1 MANLDRNDIEQ
12 FGKTF
17 EDMLNRIHY
26 ATRQT
31 RDGSGLSTDGVNLEI
46 AKALSDSNEKLLKKL
61 GELESGLNESVK
73 TLREIN
79 ASEGNTYKEKK
90 KKYKNTLRKKYKQE
104 QKEAAL
110 GAGMDERSATNFAKK
125 RAKEYDKELTE
136 HINKISESFKRYPKM
151 VDKAIAESK
160 KTFAEIVKEIK
171 SKKLKEQLNVLTF
184 GFSGRANQETDK
196 FATYGNALNG
206 LGGRFADKGEAM
218 SRLASIKGAAGGG
231 TAAKVMGGLGGGLA
245 KLGGVV
251 KMVSGLFTKLAGPI
265 GWVISALQL
274 FGDVVNAINKYEIE
288 QLGYDKEH
296 YQAWL
301 DFTKQFL
308 DLENQ
313 AKTEQINYRYEV
325 IQRNFDVE
333 SEIAK
338 AAKSLS
344 VDNYAKAVEISLGS
358 ITQGISQTAFSAASA
373 AIEAGATAMTNVNA
387 ATVEREKA
395 AASNEARSLKNEK
408 TLENIT
414 QDLVSAN
421 IGYENTVSEI
431 AQKRQHLKD
440 RQYIVANAQ
449 GVSHGAL
456 TGGSKIMMAGSDT
469 DGVTASEGRYNS
481 QESNAVGN
489 TNRYGT
495 EYTRN
500 YENPQSVGSALGN
513 ATMNAIKSGMGALE
527 STQELAEKNLEYT
540 NTLRA
545 GNQEVYKQQVKNA
558 NNLAILQT
566 EHETNLYNK
575 KRDYDKSVY
584 DLEVNAAKKVAQEYL
599 KLTQKEFDVFGTLD
613 ETMRKSAIGVG
624 ILNENGIEGY
634 VENMTHRMPDM
645 MRKWGVTFEEI
656 ANVQNAYTEAT
667 GRSINLSNADFEKS
681 FGLTILTG
689 DQGTTDE
696 LNADMQKFGMSVAD
710 SSDMFGEIL
719 DSARQLGLSTRK
731 TGKDL
736 VRDMK
741 LANKYEFKGAKKA
754 LAEMSVWA
762 SKVRFDM
769 SELPSVIEKQ
779 TDSFE
784 NVISNAASIQVLGG
798 NFANYMG
805 DPLKNAFLGFQDPAE
820 LAKNVNSALKGIG
833 FFNSRTGKTEI
844 STTDQIRMK
853 AFSEA
858 TGISMENLRNQV
870 FQMVQGDKVESALTP
885 KNRENYTKKQ
895 KELLQQQ
902 AHFSNGEWKV
912 TLANGEEKSI
922 NNLTET
928 DFSDLMPHE
937 EAMYNLMKEGV
948 DCLHELVGKGKKMS
962 GETNSQ
968 QIELFQNNTQQFYK
982 TFDDMVKTA
991 RQYFE
996 DHKSEFQTELNNNL
1010 EIVRNSYKGY
1020 LQVAAEGDKEID
1032 AKVKQIQG
1040 SATAIADTLVSVSQL
1055 FAEAE
1060 SRVKTELNNGNQENV
1075 RAEADKTGKT
1085 VINNAEAQRQ
1095 TRNRPQVSNRPQNN
1109 QPNTPSQ
1116 VQYQNSQGYANM
1128 GAAMSEIGKE
1138 KNYIEEVKNYISNYD
1153 NGKRINSASLA
1164 SYLSNLDPSYNK
1176 YDLLGLHP
1184 EEIIN
1189 DAKAMIKNGL
1199 FDGKKYY
1206 VNKVKELMQSHLKG
1220 EDIDSYALQELLG
1233 KIDSSYK
1240 FNFFK
1245 NDKDVYND
1253 AKAMEKAGLFK
1264 INDGVIAQNG
1274 TVVKIDNQDQ
1284 ILAAKEGGPVAKMVD
1299 TVQSVYSDLPRE
1311 NPYAVNTNNG
1321 DKIEVAPIEIRLNGN
1336 IQLSGSNGTVDITQQ
1351 ITNDPNFIRELSQM
1365 ISKQF
1370 ERQINGG
1377 RVSNAL

>member
-1 MANLDRNDIEQ
+1 MANLDKNDIEQ
-12 FGKTF
+12 FGKVF

-26 ATRQT
+26 ATRQD
-31 RDGSGLSTDGVNLEI
+31 RNGSDLSANGVERAI
-46 AKALSDSNEKLLKKL
+46 EEEKSKHYKELSDTIDRFK
-61 GELESGLNESVK
+61 SGIEESVK
-73 TLREIN
+73 TLKEIN

-90 KKYKNTLRKKYKQE
+90 EKYKKDLRAKYKQE

-110 GAGMDERSATNFAKK
+110 GAGMTDKSAEKFAEK
-125 RAKEYDKELTE
+125 RAKEYEKDLTE
-136 HINKISESFKRYPKM
+136 NINKISKAFKKYPEILNKTIRES
-151 VDKAIAESK
+151 E
-160 KTFAEIVKEIK
+160 KTFTQIEKEIK
-171 SKKLKEQLNVLTF
+171 SQKLKEQLNVLTF
-184 GFSGRANQETDK
+184 GFSGRANQNIDK
-196 FATYGNALNG
+196 LATYGNALNG

-218 SRLASIKGAAGGG
+218 SRLAAMKGAAGGG
-231 TAAKVMGGLGGGLA
+231 TAVKAMGGLASGLG

-251 KMVSGLFTKLAGPI
+251 KMVGGLFTKLAGPI

-274 FGDVVNAINKYEIE
+274 FGDAVNAINKYEIE

-313 AKTEQINYRYEV
+313 AKTEQINYQYEV

-338 AAKSLS
+338 AAYSLS

-373 AIEAGATAMTNVNA
+373 AIEAGATAMTNVNTA
-387 ATVEREKA
+387 AVEREKA

-421 IGYENTVSEI
+421 ITYENAESEI
-431 AQKRQHLKD
+431 SQKSLHNKQRHN
-440 RQYIVANAQ
+440 IVSNMQ
-449 GVSHGAL
+449 DTSDGAL
-456 TGGSKIMMAGSDT
+456 LGSPKLMLTGSGTEDNY
-469 DGVTASEGRYNS
+469 GVTSSEARYNS
-481 QESNAVGN
+481 QRGEAPDG
-489 TNRYGT
+489 TNRYST
-495 EYTRN
+495 HYRYIYQN
-500 YENPQSVGSALGN
+500 DKSVGSAINDAAVNGV
-513 ATMNAIKSGMGALE
+513 KSLTGALE

-545 GNQEVYKQQVKNA
+545 GSQDVLNTQVKNA

-584 DLEVNAAKKVAQEYL
+584 DLGVNGAKKVAQEYL

-634 VENMTHRMPDM
+634 VENMTHRMPDI

-656 ANVQNAYTEAT
+656 ANIQNAYTEAT
-667 GRSINLSNADFEKS
+667 GRSINLSNADIEKS
-681 FGLTILTG
+681 LGLTILTG

-719 DSARQLGLSTRK
+719 DNARKLGLSTRK

-754 LAEMSVWA
+754 LAEMSIWA
-762 SKVRFDM
+762 NKVRFDM
-769 SELPSVIEKQ
+769 SELPSLIDKQ
-779 TDSFE
+779 TGSFE

-798 NFANYMG
+798 NFASYMG

-833 FFNSRTGKTEI
+833 FFNSSTGKTEI

-870 FQMVQGDKVESALTP
+870 FQMVQGDKVMNALTP

-895 KELLQQQ
+895 IELLQQQ
-902 AHFSNGEWKV
+902 AYFSDGEWKV
-912 TLANGEEKSI
+912 TLANGNKESI
-922 NNLTET
+922 NNLTKS
-928 DFSDLMPHE
+928 DFADLMPHE
-937 EAMYNLMKEGV
+937 EAMYDLTKEGV
-948 DCLHELVGKGKKMS
+948 DCLHELVGKARLMS
-962 GETNSQ
+962 GETNSE
-968 QIELFQNNTQQFYK
+968 QISLFQKHTQQFYK
-982 TFDDMVKTA
+982 TYDDMVVAA

-996 DHKSEFQTELNNNL
+996 DHKSKFQEELDNNL
-1010 EIVRNSYKGY
+1010 KIVRESYQGY
-1020 LQVAAEGDKEID
+1020 LQVANKGNEEID

-1040 SATAIADTLVSVSQL
+1040 SAGTIASTLVAVSNL
-1055 FAEAE
+1055 FAETE
-1060 SRVKTELNNGNQENV
+1060 SRIKTELNNGKQENV
-1075 RAEADKTGKT
+1075 RAEADKRGKE
-1085 VINNAEAQRQ
+1085 VVNNAEVKVQA
-1095 TRNRPQVSNRPQNN
+1095 TERPQTTNRTQTQLQAYTAP
-1109 QPNTPSQ
+1109 
-1116 VQYQNSQGYANM
+1116 SQGYANM
-1128 GAAMSEIGKE
+1128 GRAMSESTAPKPKSYYIDEIKKIMSDYE
-1138 KNYIEEVKNYISNYD
+1138 KGENIWS
-1153 NGKRINSASLA
+1153 SSLA
-1164 SYLSNLDPSYNK
+1164 THLRTINDSYNK
-1176 YDLLGLHP
+1176 WGIFEDD
-1184 EEIIN
+1184 EEI
-1189 DAKAMIKNGL
+1189 
-1199 FDGKKYY
+1199 
-1206 VNKVKELMQSHLKG
+1206 
-1220 EDIDSYALQELLG
+1220 
-1233 KIDSSYK
+1233 
-1240 FNFFK
+1240 
-1245 NDKDVYND
+1245 YND
-1253 AKAMEKAGLFK
+1253 AKAMEKAGLFN

-1274 TVVKIDNQDQ
+1274 NVIKIDNQDQ
-1284 ILAAKEGGPVAKMVD
+1284 ILAAKEGGPVDKMLD
-1299 TVQSVYSDLPRE
+1299 TAQTAYSELPRE
-1311 NPYAVNTNNG
+1311 NPYADNSNNG
-1321 DKIEVAPIEIRLNGN
+1321 GKIEVAPIEIQLNGN
-1336 IQLSGSNGTVDITQQ
+1336 IQLSGGNGTVDITSQ
-1351 ITNDPNFIRELSQM
+1351 IINDPIVMREITQI
-1365 ISKQF
+1365 ISKNI
-1370 ERQINGG
+1370 EMQINGG
-1377 RVSNAL
+1377 RVSNAFT

>member
-1 MANLDRNDIEQ
+1 MANLNNTSLEQ
-12 FGKTF
+12 FGKTL
-17 EDMLNRIHY
+17 EDVLNRIHY
-26 ATRQT
+26 STRRT
-31 RDGSGLSTDGVNLEI
+31 PDGSDLSADGVKRAIEE
-46 AKALSDSNEKLLKKL
+46 AKRSSDNELLKILDEFKS
-61 GELESGLNESVK
+61 EQEKNAK

-79 ASEGNTYKEKK
+79 ASKGNTYKQKEKN
-90 KKYKNTLRKKYKQE
+90 YRKDLVDEYEKEQE
-104 QKEAAL
+104 EAAL
-110 GAGMDERSATNFAKK
+110 GAGMGKRAAKK
-125 RAKEYDKELTE
+125 YAKERAKEYDDILKKDIEE
-136 HINKISESFKRYPKM
+136 ISESFKRYPEIINKSI
-151 VDKAIAESK
+151 DKSEKAFTQLEKKIRAEK
-160 KTFAEIVKEIK
+160 RNQ
-171 SKKLKEQLNVLTF
+171 QLNALTF
-184 GFSGRANQETDK
+184 GFQGRVNENIDK

-206 LGGRFADKGEAM
+206 LGEGFAHKGGAM
-218 SRLASIKGAAGGG
+218 SRLASMRGVAGGG
-231 TAAKVMGGLGGGLA
+231 TAAKLMGGLGGGLG

-251 KMVSGLFTKLAGPI
+251 KMVGGLFTKLAGPI
-265 GWVISALQL
+265 GWVISGLQL
-274 FGDVVNAINKYEIE
+274 LGDALNAINKYEIE
-288 QLGYDKEH
+288 QLGFDKEH

-308 DLENQ
+308 DLENE
-313 AKTEQINYRYEV
+313 AKTEEINYRYEV

-373 AIEAGATAMTNVNA
+373 AIEAGATAMTNANA
-387 ATVEREKA
+387 AAVEREKA
-395 AASNEARSLKNEK
+395 SASNKARSVKNEK

-421 IGYENTVSEI
+421 ITYENAESEI
-431 AQKRQHLKD
+431 SQRSLHNKQRHWA
-440 RQYIVANAQ
+440 
-449 GVSHGAL
+449 VSNMQDASGGDLLGGPKLML
-456 TGGSKIMMAGSDT
+456 TGSGPEDNY
-469 DGVTASEGRYNS
+469 GVTSSEARYNS
-481 QESNAVGN
+481 QRGEAPDG

-495 EYTRN
+495 HYRYIYQN
-500 YENPQSVGSALGN
+500 DKSVGEATADAAIN
-513 ATMNAIKSGMGALE
+513 AGKSLTGALE

-545 GNQEVYKQQVKNA
+545 GNQEVLNTQVKNA

-584 DLEVNAAKKVAQEYL
+584 DLDVNGAKKVAQEYL

-624 ILNENGIEGY
+624 ILNENGIERY
-634 VENMTHRMPDM
+634 VENMTHRMPDI

-656 ANVQNAYTEAT
+656 ANMQNAYTEST
-667 GRSINLSNADFEKS
+667 GRSINLSNADIEKS
-681 FGLTILTG
+681 LGLTLFTG

-696 LNADMQKFGMSVAD
+696 LNADMQKFAMSVAD

-762 SKVRFDM
+762 NKVRFDM

-779 TDSFE
+779 TGSFE
-784 NVISNAASIQVLGG
+784 DVISNAASIQVLGG

-820 LAKNVNSALKGIG
+820 LAKNVNSALRGIG

-870 FQMVQGDKVESALTP
+870 FQMVQGDKVVNALTP

-895 KELLQQQ
+895 IELLQQQ
-902 AHFSNGEWKV
+902 AHFSDGEWKV
-912 TLANGEEKSI
+912 TLANGNEESI
-922 NNLTET
+922 NNLTKS
-928 DFSDLMPHE
+928 DFADLMPHE
-937 EAMYNLMKEGV
+937 EAMYDLTKKGV
-948 DCLHELVGKGKKMS
+948 ECLEELVGKGKKAS
-962 GETNSQ
+962 GETAAE
-968 QIELFQNNTQQFYK
+968 QISLFQEHTQQFYK
-982 TFDDMVKTA
+982 TYDDMVIAA

-996 DHKSEFQTELNNNL
+996 DHKSQFQTELDNNL
-1010 EIVRNSYKGY
+1010 KIVRESYQGY
-1020 LQVAAEGDKEID
+1020 LQVANEGNEEID

-1040 SATAIADTLVSVSQL
+1040 SASAIANTLVAVSQL

-1060 SRVKTELNNGNQENV
+1060 SRVKTELNNGKQENV
-1075 RAEADKTGKT
+1075 RAEADNTGDE
-1085 VINNAEAQRQ
+1085 VVNNAEVQRQ
-1095 TRNRPQVSNRPQNN
+1095 TRNSPQSTRASFTKATQRVTQTIADAELNGVP
-1109 QPNTPSQ
+1109 
-1116 VQYQNSQGYANM
+1116 Y
-1128 GAAMSEIGKE
+1128 
-1138 KNYIEEVKNYISNYD
+1138 
-1153 NGKRINSASLA
+1153 GKRIKPND
-1164 SYLSNLDPSYNK
+1164 SNTHQNK
-1176 YDLLGLHP
+1176 YAAATQRVMQTTANAELNGVQYDNNTHKNKQASNKSQATNTSTSVNGIVSSPWNSNGKPSTNTPLSRPSNSFATFTP
-1184 EEIIN
+1184 EWN
-1189 DAKAMIKNGL
+1189 PSKPTNIK
-1199 FDGKKYY
+1199 
-1206 VNKVKELMQSHLKG
+1206 
-1220 EDIDSYALQELLG
+1220 
-1233 KIDSSYK
+1233 
-1240 FNFFK
+1240 
-1245 NDKDVYND
+1245 
-1253 AKAMEKAGLFK
+1253 
-1264 INDGVIAQNG
+1264 DGVIAQNG

-1321 DKIEVAPIEIRLNGN
+1321 DKIEVAPIEIRLSGN
-1336 IQLSGSNGTVDITQQ
+1336 IQLSGGNGTVDITQQ

-1370 ERQINGG
+1370 EMQINGG

>member
-1 MANLDRNDIEQ
+1 MANLDKNDIEQ
-12 FGKTF
+12 FGKAF

-26 ATRQT
+26 ATRQN
-31 RDGSGLSTDGVNLEI
+31 RNRSDLSADGVERAI
-46 AKALSDSNEKLLKKL
+46 EEEKSKHYKELLDKINQFKS
-61 GELESGLNESVK
+61 GIEESAK

-90 KKYKNTLRKKYKQE
+90 EKYKKDLRAKYKQE

-110 GAGMDERSATNFAKK
+110 GAGMTDKSAEKFAEK
-125 RAKEYDKELTE
+125 RAKEYEKDLTE
-136 HINKISESFKRYPKM
+136 NINKISKAFKKYPEILNKTISES
-151 VDKAIAESK
+151 E
-160 KTFAEIVKEIK
+160 KTLTQIEKEIK

-184 GFSGRANQETDK
+184 GFSGRANQNIDK
-196 FATYGNALNG
+196 LATYGNALNG
-206 LGGRFADKGEAM
+206 LGGGFADKGEAM
-218 SRLASIKGAAGGG
+218 SRLAAMKGAAGGG
-231 TAAKVMGGLGGGLA
+231 TAVKAMGGLASGLG
-245 KLGGVV
+245 KLGSVV
-251 KMVSGLFTKLAGPI
+251 KMVGGLFTKLAGPI

-274 FGDVVNAINKYEIE
+274 FGDAINAINEYEIK

-313 AKTEQINYRYEV
+313 AKTEQINYQYEV

-338 AAKSLS
+338 AAYSLS

-373 AIEAGATAMTNVNA
+373 AIEAGATTMTNVNTA
-387 ATVEREKA
+387 AVEREKA

-440 RQYIVANAQ
+440 RQYIVSNAQ
-449 GVSHGAL
+449 GVSRGAL

-481 QESNAVGN
+481 QETNAVGN
-489 TNRYGT
+489 TNRYST

-500 YENPQSVGSALGN
+500 YETPQSVGSALGN
-513 ATMNAIKSGMGALE
+513 ATMNAIKSSTGALE

-545 GNQEVYKQQVKNA
+545 GTQDLQNIQIKNA

-584 DLEVNAAKKVAQEYL
+584 DLGVNGAKKVAQEYL

-624 ILNENGIEGY
+624 ILNENGIERY
-634 VENMTHRMPDM
+634 VENMTHRMPDI
-645 MRKWGVTFEEI
+645 MREWGVTFEEI
-656 ANVQNAYTEAT
+656 ANIQNAYTEAT
-667 GRSINLSNADFEKS
+667 GRSINLSKADFRKS
-681 FGLTILTG
+681 LGLTLFTG

-754 LAEMSVWA
+754 LAEMSIWA
-762 SKVRFDM
+762 NKVRFDM
-769 SELPSVIEKQ
+769 SELPSLIDKQ
-779 TDSFE
+779 TGSFE

-798 NFANYMG
+798 NFASYMG

-820 LAKNVNSALKGIG
+820 LTKNVNSALKGIG
-833 FFNSRTGKTEI
+833 FFNSSTGKTEI

-858 TGISMENLRNQV
+858 TGLSMENLRNQV
-870 FQMVQGDKVESALTP
+870 VQMVQGDKVMNALTP
-885 KNRENYTKKQ
+885 ENSKTYTKKQ

-902 AHFSNGEWKV
+902 AHFSDGEWKV
-912 TLANGEEKSI
+912 TLANGDEKSI
-922 NNLTET
+922 NKLTKS
-928 DFSDLMPHE
+928 DFADLMPHE
-937 EAMYNLMKEGV
+937 EAMYDLTKEGVGYAKQGV
-948 DCLHELVGKGKKMS
+948 DCLHELVGKAKKAS

-968 QIELFQNNTQQFYK
+968 QIELFQQHTQEFYD
-982 TFDDMVKTA
+982 TYDAMVIAA
-991 RQYFE
+991 RKYFN
-996 DHKSEFQTELNNNL
+996 DHKSKFQEELDNNL
-1010 EIVRNSYKGY
+1010 RIVRESYQGY
-1020 LQVAAEGDKEID
+1020 LQVANEGKKEID

-1040 SATAIADTLVSVSQL
+1040 SASAIASTLESVGQL
-1055 FAEAE
+1055 FANAKTKLE
-1060 SRVKTELNNGNQENV
+1060 TELNNGKQENV
-1075 RAEADKTGKT
+1075 RAEADKRGKE
-1085 VINNAEAQRQ
+1085 VVNNAEAQRQ
-1095 TRNRPQVSNRPQNN
+1095 TTERV
-1109 QPNTPSQ
+1109 
-1116 VQYQNSQGYANM
+1116 QNSQTTERVQNSQTNAASMAQYRNSQAYGNM
-1128 GAAMSEIGKE
+1128 GAAMSVSITKQ
-1138 KNYIEEVKNYISNYD
+1138 KDPINEVKKIISDFNKGEDIY
-1153 NGKRINSASLA
+1153 SSTLA
-1164 SYLSNLDPSYNK
+1164 SYLEQIDPSYNK
-1176 YDLLGLHP
+1176 IGLFKDD

-1189 DAKAMIKNGL
+1189 DARKILKA
-1199 FDGKKYY
+1199 
-1206 VNKVKELMQSHLKG
+1206 KG
-1220 EDIDSYALQELLG
+1220 ITD
-1233 KIDSSYK
+1233 
-1240 FNFFK
+1240 
-1245 NDKDVYND
+1245 
-1253 AKAMEKAGLFK
+1253 
-1264 INDGVIAQNG
+1264 INDGIIAQNG
-1274 TVVKIDNQDQ
+1274 NVIKIDNQDQ
-1284 ILAAKEGGPVAKMVD
+1284 ILAAKEGGPVDKMLD
-1299 TVQSVYSDLPRE
+1299 TAQTAYSELPRE
-1311 NPYAVNTNNG
+1311 NPYADNSNNG
-1321 DKIEVAPIEIRLNGN
+1321 GKIEVAPIEIQLNGN
-1336 IQLSGSNGTVDITQQ
+1336 IQLSGGNGTVDITSQ
-1351 ITNDPNFIRELSQM
+1351 IINDPIVMREITQI
-1365 ISKQF
+1365 ISKNI
-1370 ERQINGG
+1370 EMQINGG
-1377 RVSNAL
+1377 RVSNAFT

>member
-1 MANLDRNDIEQ
+1 MANLDKNDIEQ
-12 FGKTF
+12 FGKAF

-26 ATRQT
+26 TTRQT

-46 AKALSDSNEKLLKKL
+46 AKELSDSNEKLLKKL
-61 GELESGLNESVK
+61 GELESEQKKNAE
-73 TLREIN
+73 TLRKIN
-79 ASEGNTYKEKK
+79 ASRGRTYETKKENYIKNLVN
-90 KKYKNTLRKKYKQE
+90 KYEKE
-104 QKEAAL
+104 QKKAAF
-110 GAGMDERSATNFAKK
+110 GAGMDKQSATNFAAE
-125 RAKEYDKELTE
+125 RAKEYEEKLTKD
-136 HINKISESFKRYPKM
+136 INKISEAFKKYPEILK
-151 VDKAIAESK
+151 KSIAESK
-160 KTFAEIVKEIK
+160 KRFAEIEKEIK
-171 SKKLKEQLNVLTF
+171 SKKLKEQLNALTF
-184 GFSGRANQETDK
+184 GFSGRANQKIDK
-196 FATYGNALNG
+196 FATYGNALDG
-206 LGGRFADKGEAM
+206 LSGRLADKGMAM
-218 SRLASIKGAAGGG
+218 SRLAAIKGAAGGG

-251 KMVSGLFTKLAGPI
+251 KMVGGLFTKLAGPI

-387 ATVEREKA
+387 AAVEREKA
-395 AASNEARSLKNEK
+395 AASNEARSLKNKK
-408 TLENIT
+408 TIENIT

-421 IGYENTVSEI
+421 IAYENAESEI
-431 AQKRQHLKD
+431 SQRSLHNKQRHWA
-440 RQYIVANAQ
+440 
-449 GVSHGAL
+449 VSNMQDAKHGAL
-456 TGGSKIMMAGSDT
+456 LGGPKLMLTGSGPEDNY
-469 DGVTASEGRYNS
+469 GVTSSEDRYNS
-481 QESNAVGN
+481 QRGEAPDG

-495 EYTRN
+495 HYRYIYKN
-500 YENPQSVGSALGN
+500 DKSVGSAIGN
-513 ATMNAIKSGMGALE
+513 AAVNAGKSLTGALE
-527 STQELAEKNLEYT
+527 STQELAEKNLEYA

-545 GNQEVYKQQVKNA
+545 GSQDVLNTQVKNA

-575 KRDYDKSVY
+575 KRDYDKSIY
-584 DLEVNAAKKVAQEYL
+584 DKEVDGAKRVAQEYL

-624 ILNENGIEGY
+624 ILNEKGIEGY
-634 VENMTHRMPDM
+634 VENMTHRMPDI
-645 MRKWGVTFEEI
+645 MREWGVTFEEI

-667 GRSINLSNADFEKS
+667 GRSINLSSADFRKS
-681 FGLTILTG
+681 LGLTLFTG

-769 SELPSVIEKQ
+769 SELPSLIDKQ
-779 TDSFE
+779 TGSFE

-820 LAKNVNSALKGIG
+820 LAKNVNSALRGIG

-870 FQMVQGDKVESALTP
+870 FQMVQGDKVVNALTP

-895 KELLQQQ
+895 IELLQQQ

-912 TLANGEEKSI
+912 TLANGNEESI
-922 NNLTET
+922 NNLTKS
-928 DFSDLMPHE
+928 DFADLMPHE
-937 EAMYNLMKEGV
+937 EAMYDLMKEGV
-948 DCLHELVGKGKKMS
+948 DCLHELVGKAKKAS
-962 GETNSQ
+962 GETSSQ
-968 QIELFQNNTQQFYK
+968 QIELFQNNTRQFYK

-996 DHKSEFQTELNNNL
+996 DHKSEFQTELNKNL

-1040 SATAIADTLVSVSQL
+1040 SATAIANTLVSVSQL

-1060 SRVKTELNNGNQENV
+1060 SRVKTELNNGNQKNV
-1075 RAEADKTGKT
+1075 RAEADKAGKT
-1085 VINNAEAQRQ
+1085 VINNAGTHLQAGNRSQAHTQ
-1095 TRNRPQVSNRPQNN
+1095 TK
-1109 QPNTPSQ
+1109 
-1116 VQYQNSQGYANM
+1116 Y
-1128 GAAMSEIGKE
+1128 E
-1138 KNYIEEVKNYISNYD
+1138 KQIEENRKRIIGETKDLMSTYEKSGELTSSQKSKLVENLKWLDGNYD
-1153 NGKRINSASLA
+1153 KWAFFNTDDDIYKDAKKMVNEGLFNGKAYYIKKVRGLMKEYENGNQSISPKEMHN
-1164 SYLSNLDPSYNK
+1164 YLR
-1176 YDLLGLHP
+1176 
-1184 EEIIN
+1184 
-1189 DAKAMIKNGL
+1189 
-1199 FDGKKYY
+1199 
-1206 VNKVKELMQSHLKG
+1206 
-1220 EDIDSYALQELLG
+1220 
-1233 KIDSSYK
+1233 KIDRSYEPSIASSTPIGA
-1240 FNFFK
+1240 
-1245 NDKDVYND
+1245 YND

-1311 NPYAVNTNNG
+1311 NPYTVNTNNG

>member
-1 MANLDRNDIEQ
+1 MANLDKNDIEQ
-12 FGKTF
+12 FGKAF

-26 ATRQT
+26 ATRQN
-31 RDGSGLSTDGVNLEI
+31 RNRSDLSADGVERAI
-46 AKALSDSNEKLLKKL
+46 EEEKSKHYKELSDTIDRFK
-61 GELESGLNESVK
+61 SGIEESVK
-73 TLREIN
+73 TLKEIN

-90 KKYKNTLRKKYKQE
+90 EKYKKDLRAKYKQE

-110 GAGMDERSATNFAKK
+110 GAGMTDKSAEKFAEK
-125 RAKEYDKELTE
+125 RAKEYEKDLTE
-136 HINKISESFKRYPKM
+136 NINKISKAFKKYPE
-151 VDKAIAESK
+151 ILN
-160 KTFAEIVKEIK
+160 KTISDSEKTLTQIEKEIK
-171 SKKLKEQLNVLTF
+171 SKKLKEQLNVLSF
-184 GFSGRANQETDK
+184 GFSGRANQNIDK
-196 FATYGNALNG
+196 LATYGNALNG
-206 LGGRFADKGEAM
+206 LGGGFADKGEAM
-218 SRLASIKGAAGGG
+218 SRLAAMKGAAGGG
-231 TAAKVMGGLGGGLA
+231 TAVKAMGGLGSGLT
-245 KLGGVV
+245 KLGGIV
-251 KMVSGLFTKLAGPI
+251 KMVGGLFTKLAGPI

-274 FGDVVNAINKYEIE
+274 FGDAVNAINKYEIE

-313 AKTEQINYRYEV
+313 AKTEQINYQYEV

-338 AAKSLS
+338 AAYSLS

-373 AIEAGATAMTNVNA
+373 AIEAGATAMTNVNTA
-387 ATVEREKA
+387 AVEREKA

-421 IGYENTVSEI
+421 ITYENAESEI
-431 AQKRQHLKD
+431 SQRSLHNKQRHW
-440 RQYIVANAQ
+440 IVSNAQ
-449 GVSHGAL
+449 DAS
-456 TGGSKIMMAGSDT
+456 GGDLSVGTKIMMAGSGTEDNY
-469 DGVTASEGRYNS
+469 GVTSSEARYNS
-481 QESNAVGN
+481 QRGEAPDG
-489 TNRYGT
+489 TNRYST
-495 EYTRN
+495 N
-500 YENPQSVGSALGN
+500 YNYIYKNDKSIGEAIGDGVVNG
-513 ATMNAIKSGMGALE
+513 IKSSTDALE
-527 STQELAEKNLEYT
+527 STQELAEKNLEYA

-545 GNQEVYKQQVKNA
+545 GTQDVYNTQVKNA

-575 KRDYDKSVY
+575 KRDYDKSIY
-584 DLEVNAAKKVAQEYL
+584 DKGMDGAKKVAQEYL

-624 ILNENGIEGY
+624 ILNENGIERY
-634 VENMTHRMPDM
+634 VENMTHRMPDI

-656 ANVQNAYTEAT
+656 ANIQNAYTEST
-667 GRSINLSNADFEKS
+667 GRSINLSNADIEKS
-681 FGLTILTG
+681 LGLTILTG

-719 DSARQLGLSTRK
+719 DNARKLGLSTRK

-754 LAEMSVWA
+754 LAEMSIWA
-762 SKVRFDM
+762 NKVRFDM
-769 SELPSVIEKQ
+769 SELPSLIDKQ
-779 TDSFE
+779 TGSFE

-798 NFANYMG
+798 NFTSYMG

-833 FFNSRTGKTEI
+833 FFNSSTGKTEI

-870 FQMVQGDKVESALTP
+870 FQMVQGDKVMNALTP
-885 KNRENYTKKQ
+885 ENSKTYTKKQ

-912 TLANGEEKSI
+912 TLANGDEKSI
-922 NNLTET
+922 NNLTKS
-928 DFSDLMPHE
+928 DFADLMPHE
-937 EAMYNLMKEGV
+937 EAMYDLTKEGVGYTKQGV
-948 DCLHELVGKGKKMS
+948 DCLQELVGKAKKAS

-968 QIELFQNNTQQFYK
+968 QIELFQQHTQQFYK
-982 TFDDMVKTA
+982 TYDDMVVAA

-996 DHKSEFQTELNNNL
+996 DHKSKFQEELDNNL
-1010 EIVRNSYKGY
+1010 KIVRESYQGY

-1040 SATAIADTLVSVSQL
+1040 SASAIASTLESVGQL
-1055 FAEAE
+1055 FANAKTKLE
-1060 SRVKTELNNGNQENV
+1060 TELNNGKQENV
-1075 RAEADKTGKT
+1075 RAEADKAGKE

-1095 TRNRPQVSNRPQNN
+1095 RTERAQN
-1109 QPNTPSQ
+1109 SQ
-1116 VQYQNSQGYANM
+1116 TNAASMAQYRNSQGYANM
-1128 GAAMSEIGKE
+1128 GRAMSASITKQTDPI
-1138 KNYIEEVKNYISNYD
+1138 NEVKKIISDFNKGENIY
-1153 NGKRINSASLA
+1153 SSTLA
-1164 SYLSNLDPSYNK
+1164 SYLEQIDPSYNK
-1176 YDLLGLHP
+1176 IGLFKDD

-1189 DAKAMIKNGL
+1189 DARKI
-1199 FDGKKYY
+1199 
-1206 VNKVKELMQSHLKG
+1206 LK
-1220 EDIDSYALQELLG
+1220 
-1233 KIDSSYK
+1233 
-1240 FNFFK
+1240 
-1245 NDKDVYND
+1245 DKGITD
-1253 AKAMEKAGLFK
+1253 
-1264 INDGVIAQNG
+1264 INDGIIAQNG
-1274 TVVKIDNQDQ
+1274 NVIKIDNQDQ
-1284 ILAAKEGGPVAKMVD
+1284 ILAAKEGGPVDKMLD
-1299 TVQSVYSDLPRE
+1299 TAQTAYSELPRE
-1311 NPYAVNTNNG
+1311 NPYADNTNNG
-1321 DKIEVAPIEIRLNGN
+1321 GKIEVAPIEIQLNGK
-1336 IQLSGSNGTVDITQQ
+1336 IQLSGGNGTVDITSQ
-1351 ITNDPNFIRELSQM
+1351 IINDPIVMREITQI
-1365 ISKQF
+1365 ISKNI
-1370 ERQINGG
+1370 EMQINGG
-1377 RVSNAL
+1377 RVSNAFT

>member
-1 MANLDRNDIEQ
+1 MANLNNTSLEQ
-12 FGKTF
+12 FGKTL
-17 EDMLNRIHY
+17 ENVLTRIHY
-26 ATRQT
+26 STWQT
-31 RDGSGLSTDGVNLEI
+31 RNGSDLSADGMKREIAEEKNKIKSDLSQWLEKFNSGLKEH
-46 AKALSDSNEKLLKKL
+46 A
-61 GELESGLNESVK
+61 K

-79 ASEGNTYKEKK
+79 ASTGNTYEEKK
-90 KKYKNTLRKKYKQE
+90 NEYIKKIRADYKQK
-104 QKEAAL
+104 QKDAAL
-110 GAGMDERSATNFAKK
+110 GAGMDEQSAEIFAEDRANKK
-125 RAKEYDKELTE
+125 AEELE
-136 HINKISESFKRYPKM
+136 KYINKISESFKRYPEIIN
-151 VDKAIAESK
+151 KAADDSE
-160 KTFAEIVKEIK
+160 KTFTQIEKEIRA
-171 SKKLKEQLNVLTF
+171 KKRNQQLNVLTF
-184 GFSGRANQETDK
+184 GFQGRVNQNIDNFAN
-196 FATYGNALNG
+196 YGNALNG
-206 LGGRFADKGEAM
+206 LGEGFAHKGGAM
-218 SRLASIKGAAGGG
+218 SRLASMRGAAGGGG
-231 TAAKVMGGLGGGLA
+231 TAAKAMGGLASGLG

-251 KMVSGLFTKLAGPI
+251 KMVGGLFTKLAGPI
-265 GWVISALQL
+265 GWVISGLQL
-274 FGDVVNAINKYEIE
+274 FGDAINAINEYEIK

-313 AKTEQINYRYEV
+313 AKTEEINYRYEV

-373 AIEAGATAMTNVNA
+373 AIEAGATAMTNVNTA
-387 ATVEREKA
+387 AVEREKA
-395 AASNEARSLKNEK
+395 SASNEARSLKNEK

-449 GVSHGAL
+449 GVSRGAL

-489 TNRYGT
+489 TNRYST

-513 ATMNAIKSGMGALE
+513 ATMNAIKSSTGALE
-527 STQELAEKNLEYT
+527 STQELAEKNLEYA

-575 KRDYDKSVY
+575 KRDYDKSIY
-584 DLEVNAAKKVAQEYL
+584 DLEVNGAKRAAQEYL

-624 ILNENGIEGY
+624 ILNENGIERY
-634 VENMTHRMPDM
+634 VETMTHRMPDI

-656 ANVQNAYTEAT
+656 ANMQNAYTEAT
-667 GRSINLSNADFEKS
+667 GRSINLSNADIEKS
-681 FGLTILTG
+681 LGLTILTG

-696 LNADMQKFGMSVAD
+696 LNADMQKFAMSVAD

-762 SKVRFDM
+762 NKVRFDM

-779 TDSFE
+779 TGSFE
-784 NVISNAASIQVLGG
+784 DVISNAASIQVLGG

-820 LAKNVNSALKGIG
+820 LAKNVNSALRGIG

-870 FQMVQGDKVESALTP
+870 FQMVQGDKVVNALTP
-885 KNRENYTKKQ
+885 ENSKTYTKKQ

-902 AHFSNGEWKV
+902 AHFSDGEWKV

-922 NNLTET
+922 NNLTKS
-928 DFSDLMPHE
+928 DFADLMPHE
-937 EAMYNLMKEGV
+937 EAMYDLTKKGV
-948 DCLHELVGKGKKMS
+948 ECLEELVGKGKKAS
-962 GETNSQ
+962 GETSSQ
-968 QIELFQNNTQQFYK
+968 QIELFQNNTKEFYK
-982 TFDDMVKTA
+982 TFDEMVKTA

-1020 LQVAAEGDKEID
+1020 LQVAAEGKKEID

-1040 SATAIADTLVSVSQL
+1040 SASAIANTLVAVSQL
-1055 FAEAE
+1055 FAKAE
-1060 SRVKTELNNGNQENV
+1060 GRVKTELNNGKQENV
-1075 RAEADKTGKT
+1075 EKKGKKAAEKVRNDADAKLQAGD
-1085 VINNAEAQRQ
+1085 
-1095 TRNRPQVSNRPQNN
+1095 RPQAQAQTKYEKQIEENRKRIIGETKGLMSTYEKNGELTSSQKSKLVDNLKWLDGN
-1109 QPNTPSQ
+1109 YDKWAFFNTDDDIYKDAKKM
-1116 VQYQNSQGYANM
+1116 VNEGLFK
-1128 GAAMSEIGKE
+1128 GKE
-1138 KNYIEEVKNYISNYD
+1138 YHI
-1153 NGKRINSASLA
+1153 R
-1164 SYLSNLDPSYNK
+1164 
-1176 YDLLGLHP
+1176 
-1184 EEIIN
+1184 
-1189 DAKAMIKNGL
+1189 
-1199 FDGKKYY
+1199 
-1206 VNKVKELMQSHLKG
+1206 KVKELMKEYESGNQSISPKEMQNYLK
-1220 EDIDSYALQELLG
+1220 
-1233 KIDSSYK
+1233 KINSSYEPS
-1240 FNFFK
+1240 FASNTPIG
-1245 NDKDVYND
+1245 VYND
-1253 AKAMEKAGLFK
+1253 AKAMEKAGLLK
-1264 INDGVIAQNG
+1264 INDGIIAKNG
-1274 TVVKIDNQDQ
+1274 TVTKIDSKDQ
-1284 ILAAKEGGPVAKMVD
+1284 ILAAKEGGPINQVL
-1299 TVQSVYSDLPRE
+1299 QSVPSALPYPMPYDSYVKE

-1321 DKIEVAPIEIRLNGN
+1321 GKMEVAPIEIRLSGN
-1336 IQLSGSNGTVDITQQ
+1336 IQLSGGNGTVDITQQ

>member
-1 MANLDRNDIEQ
+1 MANLDKNDIEQ
-12 FGKTF
+12 FGKVF

-26 ATRQT
+26 ATRQD
-31 RDGSGLSTDGVNLEI
+31 RNGSGLSADGVNHAIAEEWSKHNKELSNILGKFESEQKKNAEI
-46 AKALSDSNEKLLKKL
+46 
-61 GELESGLNESVK
+61 
-73 TLREIN
+73 LRKIN
-79 ASEGNTYKEKK
+79 ASRGRTYETKKENYIKK
-90 KKYKNTLRKKYKQE
+90 LVDKYEKE
-104 QKEAAL
+104 QKKAAF
-110 GAGMDERSATNFAKK
+110 GAGMDKQSATNFAKE

-136 HINKISESFKRYPKM
+136 HINKISESFKRYPKI
-151 VDKAIAESK
+151 VEKAIAESK

-171 SKKLKEQLNVLTF
+171 SKKLKEQLNVLSF
-184 GFSGRANQETDK
+184 GFSGRANQKIDK

-218 SRLASIKGAAGGG
+218 SRLAAIKGAAGGG

-251 KMVSGLFTKLAGPI
+251 KMVGGLFTKLAGPI

-274 FGDVVNAINKYEIE
+274 FGDAVNAINKYEIE

-313 AKTEQINYRYEV
+313 AKTEQINYQYEV

-338 AAKSLS
+338 AAYSLS

-395 AASNEARSLKNEK
+395 SASNKARSVKNEK

-421 IGYENTVSEI
+421 ITYENAESEI
-431 AQKRQHLKD
+431 SQRSLHNKQRHWA
-440 RQYIVANAQ
+440 
-449 GVSHGAL
+449 VSNMQDARDGDLLGGPKLML
-456 TGGSKIMMAGSDT
+456 TGSGPEDNY
-469 DGVTASEGRYNS
+469 GVTSSEDRYNS
-481 QESNAVGN
+481 QRGEAPDG

-495 EYTRN
+495 HYRYIYKNEK
-500 YENPQSVGSALGN
+500 SVGSAIGDAAVN
-513 ATMNAIKSGMGALE
+513 AGKSLTGTLE

-584 DLEVNAAKKVAQEYL
+584 DLEVNGAKKVAQEYL

-634 VENMTHRMPDM
+634 VENMTHRMPDI

-656 ANVQNAYTEAT
+656 ANIQNAYTEST
-667 GRSINLSNADFEKS
+667 GRSINLSNADIEKS
-681 FGLTILTG
+681 LGLTILTG

-696 LNADMQKFGMSVAD
+696 LNADMQKFAMSVAD

-870 FQMVQGDKVESALTP
+870 FQMVQGDKVVNALTP

-895 KELLQQQ
+895 IELLQQQ

-912 TLANGEEKSI
+912 TLANGNEESI
-922 NNLTET
+922 NNLTKS
-928 DFSDLMPHE
+928 DFADLMPHE
-937 EAMYNLMKEGV
+937 EAMYDLTKKGV
-948 DCLHELVGKGKKMS
+948 ECLEELVGKGRKAS

-968 QIELFQNNTQQFYK
+968 QIELFQNNTKEFYK
-982 TFDDMVKTA
+982 TFDEMVKTA

-1020 LQVAAEGDKEID
+1020 LQVAAEGKKEID

-1040 SATAIADTLVSVSQL
+1040 SASAIASTLVSVSQL

-1060 SRVKTELNNGNQENV
+1060 SRVKTELNNGKQENV
-1075 RAEADKTGKT
+1075 EKKGKKAAEKVRNDAD
-1085 VINNAEAQRQ
+1085 AQRQ
-1095 TRNRPQVSNRPQNN
+1095 KTERVQATNRTQTQLQAYTAP
-1109 QPNTPSQ
+1109 
-1116 VQYQNSQGYANM
+1116 SQGYANM
-1128 GAAMSEIGKE
+1128 GRAMSASITPTGTTDP
-1138 KNYIEEVKNYISNYD
+1138 IEETKKYISDYD
-1153 NGKRINSASLA
+1153 KGKDILSSVLVQ
-1164 SYLSNLDPSYNK
+1164 YLKKIDPSYDK
-1176 YDLLGLHP
+1176 YGFFESDT
-1184 EEIIN
+1184 EIIN
-1189 DAKAMIKNGL
+1189 DARKILKA
-1199 FDGKKYY
+1199 
-1206 VNKVKELMQSHLKG
+1206 KG
-1220 EDIDSYALQELLG
+1220 IT
-1233 KIDSSYK
+1233 
-1240 FNFFK
+1240 N
-1245 NDKDVYND
+1245 
-1253 AKAMEKAGLFK
+1253 

-1274 TVVKIDNQDQ
+1274 NVIKIDNQDQ
-1284 ILAAKEGGPVAKMVD
+1284 ILAAKEGGPVDKMLD
-1299 TVQSVYSDLPRE
+1299 TAQTAYSELPRE
-1311 NPYAVNTNNG
+1311 NPYADNTNNG
-1321 DKIEVAPIEIRLNGN
+1321 GKIEVAPIEIQLNGN
-1336 IQLSGSNGTVDITQQ
+1336 IQLSGGNGTVDITSQ
-1351 ITNDPNFIRELSQM
+1351 IINDPIVMREITQI
-1365 ISKQF
+1365 ISKNI
-1370 ERQINGG
+1370 EMQINGG
-1377 RVSNAL
+1377 RVSNAFT

>member
-1 MANLDRNDIEQ
+1 MANLNNTSLEE
-12 FGKTF
+12 FGKTL
-17 EDMLNRIHY
+17 EHVLNRMHY
-26 ATRQT
+26 STRGT
-31 RDGSGLSTDGVNLEI
+31 YNGSDLSADGMKREIEEARSKSKSDLSQYLEKFNSGLEEH
-46 AKALSDSNEKLLKKL
+46 A
-61 GELESGLNESVK
+61 K

-79 ASEGNTYKEKK
+79 ASTGNTYEEKK
-90 KKYKNTLRKKYKQE
+90 NEYIKKLRADYKQK
-104 QKEAAL
+104 QKDAAL
-110 GAGMDERSATNFAKK
+110 GAGMDEQSAEIFAEERANKK
-125 RAKEYDKELTE
+125 AEELE
-136 HINKISESFKRYPKM
+136 KYINKISESFKRYPETINKAIDKS
-151 VDKAIAESK
+151 DKAFTQLE
-160 KTFAEIVKEIK
+160 KEIRA
-171 SKKLKEQLNVLTF
+171 KKRNQQLNVLTF
-184 GFSGRANQETDK
+184 GFQGRVNQNIDN
-196 FATYGNALNG
+196 FAKYGNALNG
-206 LGGRFADKGEAM
+206 LGEGFAYKGEAM
-218 SRLASIKGAAGGG
+218 SRLASMRGAAGGG
-231 TAAKVMGGLGGGLA
+231 TAVKAMGGLASGLG

-251 KMVSGLFTKLAGPI
+251 KMVGGLFTKLAGPI

-274 FGDVVNAINKYEIE
+274 FGDAINAINKYEIE
-288 QLGYDKEH
+288 QLGFDKEH

-313 AKTEQINYRYEV
+313 AKTEEINYRYEV

-373 AIEAGATAMTNVNA
+373 AIEAGATAMTNVNTA
-387 ATVEREKA
+387 AVEREKA
-395 AASNEARSLKNEK
+395 SASNKARSVKNEK

-421 IGYENTVSEI
+421 IAYENAESEI
-431 AQKRQHLKD
+431 SQRSLHNKQRHWA
-440 RQYIVANAQ
+440 
-449 GVSHGAL
+449 VSNMQDTSDGAL
-456 TGGSKIMMAGSDT
+456 LGGPKLMLTGSGPEDNY
-469 DGVTASEGRYNS
+469 GVTSSEDRYNS
-481 QESNAVGN
+481 QRGEAPDG
-489 TNRYGT
+489 TNRYST
-495 EYTRN
+495 N
-500 YENPQSVGSALGN
+500 YKYIYQNDKSVGSAIGDAAIN
-513 ATMNAIKSGMGALE
+513 AGKSVTGALE
-527 STQELAEKNLEYT
+527 STQELAEKNLEYA

-545 GNQEVYKQQVKNA
+545 GTQDVHNIQVKNA

-584 DLEVNAAKKVAQEYL
+584 DLEVNGAKKVAQEYL

-624 ILNENGIEGY
+624 ILNENGIERY
-634 VENMTHRMPDM
+634 VENMTHRMPDI
-645 MRKWGVTFEEI
+645 MREWGVTFEEI
-656 ANVQNAYTEAT
+656 ANIQNAYTEST
-667 GRSINLSNADFEKS
+667 GRSINLSNADFKKS
-681 FGLTILTG
+681 LGLTLFTG

-696 LNADMQKFGMSVAD
+696 LNADMQKFAMSVAD
-710 SSDMFGEIL
+710 SSDMFSEIL

-762 SKVRFDM
+762 NKVRFDM

-779 TDSFE
+779 TGSFE
-784 NVISNAASIQVLGG
+784 DVISNAASIQVLGG

-820 LAKNVNSALKGIG
+820 LAKNVNSALRGIG

-870 FQMVQGDKVESALTP
+870 FQMVQGDKVVNALTA
-885 KNRENYTKKQ
+885 ENSKSYTKKQ

-902 AHFSNGEWKV
+902 AHFSDGEWKV

-922 NNLTET
+922 NNLTKS
-928 DFSDLMPHE
+928 DFADLMPHE
-937 EAMYNLMKEGV
+937 EAMYDLTKKGV
-948 DCLHELVGKGKKMS
+948 ECLEELVGKGKKAS
-962 GETNSQ
+962 GETSSQ
-968 QIELFQNNTQQFYK
+968 QIELFQNNTQEFYK
-982 TFDDMVKTA
+982 TFDEMVKTA

-1020 LQVAAEGDKEID
+1020 LQVAAEGKKEID
-1032 AKVKQIQG
+1032 AKVEQIQG
-1040 SATAIADTLVSVSQL
+1040 SASAIASTLESVGKL
-1055 FAEAE
+1055 FTDAKTKLE
-1060 SRVKTELNNGNQENV
+1060 TELNNGKQENV
-1075 RAEADKTGKT
+1075 EKKGKT
-1085 VINNAEAQRQ
+1085 AAEKVRNDAENKLQ
-1095 TRNRPQVSNRPQNN
+1095 TINRPQVSPSEKSIRFGSSLGGVYIPQMGNMKSDKAE
-1109 QPNTPSQ
+1109 QKGELQKQNTQASNKPQTTNTSSSVHGIVPSLW
-1116 VQYQNSQGYANM
+1116 NSN
-1128 GAAMSEIGKE
+1128 ENE
-1138 KNYIEEVKNYISNYD
+1138 KSD
-1153 NGKRINSASLA
+1153 
-1164 SYLSNLDPSYNK
+1164 
-1176 YDLLGLHP
+1176 
-1184 EEIIN
+1184 
-1189 DAKAMIKNGL
+1189 
-1199 FDGKKYY
+1199 
-1206 VNKVKELMQSHLKG
+1206 KVKQSTKSQLTTTPLSKP
-1220 EDIDSYALQELLG
+1220 SNSFATFTPWSPSN
-1233 KIDSSYK
+1233 SSK
-1240 FNFFK
+1240 
-1245 NDKDVYND
+1245 V
-1253 AKAMEKAGLFK
+1253 
-1264 INDGVIAQNG
+1264 NDGVISQNG
-1274 TVVKIDNQDQ
+1274 NVIKIDNQDQ
-1284 ILAAKEGGPVAKMVD
+1284 ILAAKEGGPVDKIFD
-1299 TVQSVYSDLPRE
+1299 TFKTESSVSPSPMPYDTYVKE
-1311 NPYAVNTNNG
+1311 NPYTVNTNNG
-1321 DKIEVAPIEIRLNGN
+1321 DKIEVAPIEIRLSGN
-1336 IQLSGSNGTVDITQQ
+1336 IQLSGGNGTVDITQQ

>member
-1 MANLDRNDIEQ
+1 MANLDKNDIEQ
-12 FGKTF
+12 FGKAF

-26 ATRQT
+26 ATRQD
-31 RDGSGLSTDGVNLEI
+31 RNGSDLSADGVERAI
-46 AKALSDSNEKLLKKL
+46 EEEKSKHYKELLDKINQFK
-61 GELESGLNESVK
+61 SGIEESVK
-73 TLREIN
+73 TLKEIN

-90 KKYKNTLRKKYKQE
+90 EKYKKDLRAKYKQE

-110 GAGMDERSATNFAKK
+110 GAGMNEQSAENFAEK
-125 RAKEYDKELTE
+125 RAKKYEKELTE
-136 HINKISESFKRYPKM
+136 NINKISEAFKRYPK
-151 VDKAIAESK
+151 VLNKNISESE
-160 KTFAEIVKEIK
+160 KTLTQIEKEIK
-171 SKKLKEQLNVLTF
+171 SQKLKEQLNVLTF
-184 GFSGRANQETDK
+184 GFSGRANQNIDK
-196 FATYGNALNG
+196 LATYGNALDG
-206 LGGRFADKGEAM
+206 LGGRLADKGEAM
-218 SRLASIKGAAGGG
+218 SRLASMKGAAGGG
-231 TAAKVMGGLGGGLA
+231 TAVKAMGGLASGLG

-251 KMVSGLFTKLAGPI
+251 KMVGGLFTKLAGPI

-274 FGDVVNAINKYEIE
+274 FGDAVNAINKYEIE

-313 AKTEQINYRYEV
+313 AKTEQINYQYEV

-338 AAKSLS
+338 AAYSLS

-373 AIEAGATAMTNVNA
+373 AIEAGATAMTNVNTA
-387 ATVEREKA
+387 AVEREKA

-421 IGYENTVSEI
+421 ITYENAESEI
-431 AQKRQHLKD
+431 SQRSLHNKQRHN
-440 RQYIVANAQ
+440 IVSNMQ
-449 GVSHGAL
+449 DTSDGAL
-456 TGGSKIMMAGSDT
+456 LGGPKLMLTGSGPEDNY
-469 DGVTASEGRYNS
+469 GVTSSEDRYNS
-481 QESNAVGN
+481 QRGEAPDG
-489 TNRYGT
+489 TNRYST
-495 EYTRN
+495 N
-500 YENPQSVGSALGN
+500 YNYIYKNEKSVGEAIGDGVVN
-513 ATMNAIKSGMGALE
+513 GIKSSIGALE

-545 GNQEVYKQQVKNA
+545 GSQDLQNIQVKNA

-575 KRDYDKSVY
+575 KRDYDKSIY
-584 DLEVNAAKKVAQEYL
+584 DKGMDGAKKVAQEYL

-624 ILNENGIEGY
+624 ILNENGIERY
-634 VENMTHRMPDM
+634 VENMTHRMPDI

-656 ANVQNAYTEAT
+656 ANIQNAYTEST
-667 GRSINLSNADFEKS
+667 GRSINLSNADIEKS
-681 FGLTILTG
+681 LGLTILTG

-719 DSARQLGLSTRK
+719 DNARKLGLSTRK

-754 LAEMSVWA
+754 LAEMSIWA
-762 SKVRFDM
+762 NKVRFDM
-769 SELPSVIEKQ
+769 SELPSLIDKQ
-779 TDSFE
+779 TGSFE

-798 NFANYMG
+798 NFTSYMG

-833 FFNSRTGKTEI
+833 FFNSSTGKTEI

-870 FQMVQGDKVESALTP
+870 FQMVQGDKVMNALTP
-885 KNRENYTKKQ
+885 ENSKTYTKKQ

-912 TLANGEEKSI
+912 TLANGDEKSI
-922 NNLTET
+922 NNLTKS
-928 DFSDLMPHE
+928 DFADLMPHE
-937 EAMYNLMKEGV
+937 EAMYDLTKEGV
-948 DCLHELVGKGKKMS
+948 GYAKQGVDYLQELVGKAKKAS

-968 QIELFQNNTQQFYK
+968 QIELFQQHTQEFYD
-982 TFDDMVKTA
+982 TYDAMVIAA
-991 RQYFE
+991 RKYFN
-996 DHKSEFQTELNNNL
+996 DHKSKFQEELDNNL
-1010 EIVRNSYKGY
+1010 RIVRESYQGY
-1020 LQVAAEGDKEID
+1020 LQVANKGNEEID

-1040 SATAIADTLVSVSQL
+1040 SASAIASTLVAVSNL
-1055 FAEAE
+1055 FAETE
-1060 SRVKTELNNGNQENV
+1060 SRVKAELNNGKQENV
-1075 RAEADKTGKT
+1075 RPEADKAGKE

-1095 TRNRPQVSNRPQNN
+1095 RTERVQTTNRTQTQLQAYTAP
-1109 QPNTPSQ
+1109 
-1116 VQYQNSQGYANM
+1116 SQGYANM
-1128 GAAMSEIGKE
+1128 GRAMSASITPTGTTDP
-1138 KNYIEEVKNYISNYD
+1138 IEETKKYISDYD
-1153 NGKRINSASLA
+1153 KGKDILSSVLVQ
-1164 SYLSNLDPSYNK
+1164 YLKKIDPSYDK
-1176 YDLLGLHP
+1176 HGFFESDT
-1184 EEIIN
+1184 EIIN
-1189 DAKAMIKNGL
+1189 DARKILKA
-1199 FDGKKYY
+1199 
-1206 VNKVKELMQSHLKG
+1206 KG
-1220 EDIDSYALQELLG
+1220 IT
-1233 KIDSSYK
+1233 
-1240 FNFFK
+1240 N
-1245 NDKDVYND
+1245 
-1253 AKAMEKAGLFK
+1253 

-1274 TVVKIDNQDQ
+1274 NVIKIDNQDQ
-1284 ILAAKEGGPVAKMVD
+1284 ILAAKEGGPVDKMLD
-1299 TVQSVYSDLPRE
+1299 TAQTAYSELPRE
-1311 NPYAVNTNNG
+1311 NPYADNSNNG
-1321 DKIEVAPIEIRLNGN
+1321 GKIEVAPIEIQLNGN
-1336 IQLSGSNGTVDITQQ
+1336 IQLSGGNGTVDITSQ
-1351 ITNDPNFIRELSQM
+1351 IINDPIVMREITQI
-1365 ISKQF
+1365 ISKNI
-1370 ERQINGG
+1370 EMQINGG
-1377 RVSNAL
+1377 RVSNAFT

>member
-1 MANLDRNDIEQ
+1 MANLDKNDIEQ
-12 FGKTF
+12 FGKAF

-26 ATRQT
+26 ATRQD
-31 RDGSGLSTDGVNLEI
+31 RNGSDLSADGVERAI
-46 AKALSDSNEKLLKKL
+46 AEEKSKHYKELSDTIDRFK
-61 GELESGLNESVK
+61 SGIEESVK
-73 TLREIN
+73 TLKEIN

-90 KKYKNTLRKKYKQE
+90 EKYKKDLRAKYKQE

-110 GAGMDERSATNFAKK
+110 GAGMNEQSAENFAEK
-125 RAKEYDKELTE
+125 RAKEYEKELTE
-136 HINKISESFKRYPKM
+136 NINKISEAFKRYPK
-151 VDKAIAESK
+151 VLNKNISESE
-160 KTFAEIVKEIK
+160 KTLTQIEKEIK
-171 SKKLKEQLNVLTF
+171 SQKLKEQLNALTF
-184 GFSGRANQETDK
+184 GFSGRANQKIESIS
-196 FATYGNALNG
+196 TYGNALDG
-206 LGGRFADKGEAM
+206 LGGRLADKGEAM
-218 SRLASIKGAAGGG
+218 SRLAAMKGAAGGG
-231 TAAKVMGGLGGGLA
+231 TAVKAMGGLASGLG

-251 KMVSGLFTKLAGPI
+251 KMVGGLFTKLAGPI

-274 FGDVVNAINKYEIE
+274 FGDAVNAINKYEIE

-313 AKTEQINYRYEV
+313 AKTEQINYQYEV

-338 AAKSLS
+338 AAYSLS

-373 AIEAGATAMTNVNA
+373 AIEAGATAMTNANA
-387 ATVEREKA
+387 AVVEREKA
-395 AASNEARSLKNEK
+395 SASNKARSVKNKK

-421 IGYENTVSEI
+421 ITYENAESEI

-449 GVSHGAL
+449 GVSRGAL

-489 TNRYGT
+489 TNRSST

-500 YENPQSVGSALGN
+500 YETPQSVGSALGN
-513 ATMNAIKSGMGALE
+513 ATMNAIKSSTGALE

-545 GNQEVYKQQVKNA
+545 GSQEVNKQQIKNA

-584 DLEVNAAKKVAQEYL
+584 DLGVNGAKKVAQEYL

-613 ETMRKSAIGVG
+613 ETMRKSAIGIG
-624 ILNENGIEGY
+624 ILNENGIERY
-634 VENMTHRMPDM
+634 VENMTHRMPDI
-645 MRKWGVTFEEI
+645 MREWGVTFEEI
-656 ANVQNAYTEAT
+656 ANIQNAYTEST
-667 GRSINLSNADFEKS
+667 GRSINLSNADIEKS
-681 FGLTILTG
+681 LGLTILTG

-719 DSARQLGLSTRK
+719 DNARKLGLSTRK

-754 LAEMSVWA
+754 LAEMSIWA
-762 SKVRFDM
+762 NKVRFDM
-769 SELPSVIEKQ
+769 SELPSLIDKQ
-779 TDSFE
+779 TGSFE

-798 NFANYMG
+798 NFTSYMG

-833 FFNSRTGKTEI
+833 FFNSSTGKTEI

-870 FQMVQGDKVESALTP
+870 FQMVQGDKVVNALTP

-895 KELLQQQ
+895 IELLQQQ

-912 TLANGEEKSI
+912 TLANGNEESI
-922 NNLTET
+922 NNLTKS
-928 DFSDLMPHE
+928 DFADLMPHE
-937 EAMYNLMKEGV
+937 EAMYDLTKEGV
-948 DCLHELVGKGKKMS
+948 DCLHELVGKARLMS
-962 GETNSQ
+962 GETNSE
-968 QIELFQNNTQQFYK
+968 QISLFQEHTQQFYK
-982 TFDDMVKTA
+982 TYDDMVVAA

-996 DHKSEFQTELNNNL
+996 DHKSKFQEELDNNL
-1010 EIVRNSYKGY
+1010 KIVRESYQGY
-1020 LQVAAEGDKEID
+1020 LKVADEGDKEID

-1040 SATAIADTLVSVSQL
+1040 SAATIASTLESVGQL
-1055 FAEAE
+1055 FANAKTKLE
-1060 SRVKTELNNGNQENV
+1060 TELNNGKQENV
-1075 RAEADKTGKT
+1075 RPEADKAGKE

-1095 TRNRPQVSNRPQNN
+1095 RTERAQSTQA
-1109 QPNTPSQ
+1109 
-1116 VQYQNSQGYANM
+1116 NSKVKTQSSLPITYGQGYANM
-1128 GAAMSEIGKE
+1128 GRIIGE
-1138 KNYIEEVKNYISNYD
+1138 
-1153 NGKRINSASLA
+1153 SL
-1164 SYLSNLDPSYNK
+1164 
-1176 YDLLGLHP
+1176 
-1184 EEIIN
+1184 
-1189 DAKAMIKNGL
+1189 
-1199 FDGKKYY
+1199 
-1206 VNKVKELMQSHLKG
+1206 
-1220 EDIDSYALQELLG
+1220 
-1233 KIDSSYK
+1233 
-1240 FNFFK
+1240 FFK
-1245 NDKDVYND
+1245 PN
-1253 AKAMEKAGLFK
+1253 K

-1274 TVVKIDNQDQ
+1274 NVIKIDNQDQ
-1284 ILAAKEGGPVAKMVD
+1284 ILAAKEGGPVDKMLD
-1299 TVQSVYSDLPRE
+1299 TAQTAYSELPRE
-1311 NPYAVNTNNG
+1311 NPYADNSNNG
-1321 DKIEVAPIEIRLNGN
+1321 GKIEVAPIEIQLNGN
-1336 IQLSGSNGTVDITQQ
+1336 IQLSGGNGTVDITSQ
-1351 ITNDPNFIRELSQM
+1351 IINDPIVMREITQI
-1365 ISKQF
+1365 ISKNI
-1370 ERQINGG
+1370 EMQINGG
-1377 RVSNAL
+1377 RVSNAFT

>member
-1 MANLDRNDIEQ
+1 MANLDKNDIEQ
-12 FGKTF
+12 FGKVF

-26 ATRQT
+26 ATRQD
-31 RDGSGLSTDGVNLEI
+31 RNGSDLSANGVERAI
-46 AKALSDSNEKLLKKL
+46 EEEKSKHYKELSDTIDRFKSVIE
-61 GELESGLNESVK
+61 ESVK
-73 TLREIN
+73 TLKEIN

-90 KKYKNTLRKKYKQE
+90 EKYKKDLRAKYKQE

-110 GAGMDERSATNFAKK
+110 GAGMTDKSAEKFAEK
-125 RAKEYDKELTE
+125 RAKEYEKDLTE
-136 HINKISESFKRYPKM
+136 NINKISKAFKKYPEILNKTISES
-151 VDKAIAESK
+151 E
-160 KTFAEIVKEIK
+160 KTLTQIEKETK

-184 GFSGRANQETDK
+184 GFSGRANQNIDK
-196 FATYGNALNG
+196 LATYGNALNG
-206 LGGRFADKGEAM
+206 LGGGFADKGEAM
-218 SRLASIKGAAGGG
+218 SRLAAMKGAAGGG
-231 TAAKVMGGLGGGLA
+231 TAVKAMGGLASGLG

-251 KMVSGLFTKLAGPI
+251 KMVGGLFTKLAGPI

-274 FGDVVNAINKYEIE
+274 FGDAVNAINKYEIE

-313 AKTEQINYRYEV
+313 AKTEQINYQYEV

-338 AAKSLS
+338 AAYSLS

-373 AIEAGATAMTNVNA
+373 AIEAGATAITNVNTA
-387 ATVEREKA
+387 AVEREKA

-421 IGYENTVSEI
+421 ITYENAESEI

-449 GVSHGAL
+449 GVSRGAL

-481 QESNAVGN
+481 QETNAVGN
-489 TNRYGT
+489 TNRYST
-495 EYTRN
+495 NYTRD
-500 YENPQSVGSALGN
+500 YETPQSVGSALGN
-513 ATMNAIKSGMGALE
+513 ATMNAIKSSTGALE
-527 STQELAEKNLEYT
+527 STQELAEKNLKYA

-545 GNQEVYKQQVKNA
+545 GTQDVYNTQVKNA

-575 KRDYDKSVY
+575 KRDYDKSIY
-584 DLEVNAAKKVAQEYL
+584 DKGMDGAKKVAQEYL

-624 ILNENGIEGY
+624 ILNENGIERY
-634 VENMTHRMPDM
+634 VENMTHRMPDI

-656 ANVQNAYTEAT
+656 ANIQNAYTEAT
-667 GRSINLSNADFEKS
+667 GRSINLSNADIEKS
-681 FGLTILTG
+681 LGLTILTG

-719 DSARQLGLSTRK
+719 DNARKLGLSTRK

-754 LAEMSVWA
+754 LAEMSIWA
-762 SKVRFDM
+762 NKVRFDM
-769 SELPSVIEKQ
+769 SELPSLIDKQ
-779 TDSFE
+779 TGSFE

-798 NFANYMG
+798 NFASYMG

-833 FFNSRTGKTEI
+833 FFNSSTGKTEI

-870 FQMVQGDKVESALTP
+870 FQMVQGDKVMNALTP
-885 KNRENYTKKQ
+885 ENRENYTKKQ
-895 KELLQQQ
+895 IELLQQQ
-902 AHFSNGEWKV
+902 AHFSDGEWKV
-912 TLANGEEKSI
+912 TLANGNEESI
-922 NNLTET
+922 NNLTKS
-928 DFSDLMPHE
+928 DFADLMPHE
-937 EAMYNLMKEGV
+937 EAMYDLTKEGVGYTKQGV
-948 DCLHELVGKGKKMS
+948 DCLQELVGKAKKAS
-962 GETNSQ
+962 GGTNSQ
-968 QIELFQNNTQQFYK
+968 QIELFQQHTQEFYDTYDAMVIAARK
-982 TFDDMVKTA
+982 YFD
-991 RQYFE
+991 
-996 DHKSEFQTELNNNL
+996 DHKSKFQEELDNNL
-1010 EIVRNSYKGY
+1010 KIVRESYQGY

-1032 AKVKQIQG
+1032 AKVKRIQD
-1040 SATAIADTLVSVSQL
+1040 SAGTIASTLESVGQL
-1055 FAEAE
+1055 FANAKTKLE
-1060 SRVKTELNNGNQENV
+1060 TELNNGKQENV
-1075 RAEADKTGKT
+1075 RAEADKRGKE

-1095 TRNRPQVSNRPQNN
+1095 TTERV
-1109 QPNTPSQ
+1109 
-1116 VQYQNSQGYANM
+1116 QNSQTNAASMAQYRNSQAYANL
-1128 GAAMSEIGKE
+1128 GRAMSVSTTKQKDPI
-1138 KNYIEEVKNYISNYD
+1138 NEVKKIISDFNKGEDIY
-1153 NGKRINSASLA
+1153 SSTLA
-1164 SYLSNLDPSYNK
+1164 SYLEQIDPSYNK
-1176 YDLLGLHP
+1176 IGLFKDD

-1189 DAKAMIKNGL
+1189 DARKI
-1199 FDGKKYY
+1199 
-1206 VNKVKELMQSHLKG
+1206 LK
-1220 EDIDSYALQELLG
+1220 
-1233 KIDSSYK
+1233 
-1240 FNFFK
+1240 
-1245 NDKDVYND
+1245 DKGITD
-1253 AKAMEKAGLFK
+1253 
-1264 INDGVIAQNG
+1264 INDGIIAQNG
-1274 TVVKIDNQDQ
+1274 NVIKIDNQDQ
-1284 ILAAKEGGPVAKMVD
+1284 ILAAKEGGPVDKMLD
-1299 TVQSVYSDLPRE
+1299 TAQTAYSELPRE
-1311 NPYAVNTNNG
+1311 NPYADNTNNG
-1321 DKIEVAPIEIRLNGN
+1321 GKIEVAPIEIQLNGN
-1336 IQLSGSNGTVDITQQ
+1336 IQLSGGNGTVDITSQ
-1351 ITNDPNFIRELSQM
+1351 IINDPIVMREITQI
-1365 ISKQF
+1365 ISKNI
-1370 ERQINGG
+1370 EMQINGG
-1377 RVSNAL
+1377 RVSNAYT

>member
-1 MANLDRNDIEQ
+1 MANLNNTSLEQ
-12 FGKTF
+12 FGKTL
-17 EDMLNRIHY
+17 ENVLTRMHY
-26 ATRQT
+26 STRRT
-31 RDGSGLSTDGVNLEI
+31 YNGSDLSADGVKREI
-46 AKALSDSNEKLLKKL
+46 AEERSKNINDLSQWLEKIK
-61 GELESGLNESVK
+61 SGIEEHAK

-79 ASEGNTYKEKK
+79 ASTGNTYEEKK
-90 KKYKNTLRKKYKQE
+90 NEYIKKIRADYKQK
-104 QKEAAL
+104 QKNAAL
-110 GAGMDERSATNFAKK
+110 GAGMNDSSAEIFAEERANKK
-125 RAKEYDKELTE
+125 VEELE
-136 HINKISESFKRYPKM
+136 KYINKISESFKRYPETIN
-151 VDKAIAESK
+151 KAIDESEK
-160 KTFAEIVKEIK
+160 IFTQTEKEIRA
-171 SKKLKEQLNVLTF
+171 KKRNQQLNVLTF
-184 GFSGRANQETDK
+184 GFQGRANQNIDK
-196 FATYGNALNG
+196 LATYGNALNG
-206 LGGRFADKGEAM
+206 LGEGFAHKGETM
-218 SRLASIKGAAGGG
+218 SRLASMRGAAGGG
-231 TAAKVMGGLGGGLA
+231 TAVKAMGGLASGLG

-251 KMVSGLFTKLAGPI
+251 KMVGGLFTKLAGPI

-274 FGDVVNAINKYEIE
+274 FGDAINAINKYEIE
-288 QLGYDKEH
+288 QLGFDKEH

-313 AKTEQINYRYEV
+313 AKTEEINYRYEV

-373 AIEAGATAMTNVNA
+373 AIEAGATAMTNVNTA
-387 ATVEREKA
+387 AVEREKA
-395 AASNEARSLKNEK
+395 SASNEARSVKNEK

-421 IGYENTVSEI
+421 VTYENAESEI
-431 AQKRQHLKD
+431 SQRNLHNKQRHWA
-440 RQYIVANAQ
+440 
-449 GVSHGAL
+449 VSNIQDARHGAL
-456 TGGSKIMMAGSDT
+456 LGGPKLMLTGSGPEDNY
-469 DGVTASEGRYNS
+469 GVTSSEDRYNS
-481 QESNAVGN
+481 QEGKGVDG
-489 TNRYGT
+489 TNRNSTDYR
-495 EYTRN
+495 YIYQN
-500 YENPQSVGSALGN
+500 DKSVGSAIGDAAIN
-513 ATMNAIKSGMGALE
+513 AGKSVTGALE
-527 STQELAEKNLEYT
+527 STQELAEKNLEYI
-540 NTLRA
+540 NTTIA
-545 GNQEVYKQQVKNA
+545 GNQEVNKLEIKNA

-584 DLEVNAAKKVAQEYL
+584 DLKVNGAKKVAQEYL

-634 VENMTHRMPDM
+634 VENMTHRMPDI

-656 ANVQNAYTEAT
+656 ANMQNAYTEST

-762 SKVRFDM
+762 NKVRFDM

-779 TDSFE
+779 TGSFE
-784 NVISNAASIQVLGG
+784 DVISNAASIQVLGG

-820 LAKNVNSALKGIG
+820 LAKNVNSALRGIG

-870 FQMVQGDKVESALTP
+870 FQMVQGDKVVNALTP

-895 KELLQQQ
+895 IELLQQQ
-902 AHFSNGEWKV
+902 AHFSDGEWKV
-912 TLANGEEKSI
+912 TLANGNEESI
-922 NNLTET
+922 NNLTKS
-928 DFSDLMPHE
+928 DFADLMPHE
-937 EAMYNLMKEGV
+937 EAMYDLTKKGV
-948 DCLHELVGKGKKMS
+948 ECLEELVGKGKKAS

-968 QIELFQNNTQQFYK
+968 QIELFQNNTQEFYK
-982 TFDDMVKTA
+982 TFDEMVKTA

-1032 AKVKQIQG
+1032 AKVKHIQG
-1040 SATAIADTLVSVSQL
+1040 SAATIADTLVAVSKL

-1060 SRVKTELNNGNQENV
+1060 SRVKTELNNGKQENV
-1075 RAEADKTGKT
+1075 EKKGKT
-1085 VINNAEAQRQ
+1085 AAEKVRNNAEAQVQ
-1095 TRNRPQVSNRPQNN
+1095 AIERPQNTQAN
-1109 QPNTPSQ
+1109 NNDTVQRLTRPAIFAAINTFVP
-1116 VQYQNSQGYANM
+1116 AP
-1128 GAAMSEIGKE
+1128 
-1138 KNYIEEVKNYISNYD
+1138 
-1153 NGKRINSASLA
+1153 LA
-1164 SYLSNLDPSYNK
+1164 SGASYVLSSVASKIFNGSNTQKQASNKPQATNTSSSVHGIVPSLWDSNEK
-1176 YDLLGLHP
+1176 SD
-1184 EEIIN
+1184 
-1189 DAKAMIKNGL
+1189 
-1199 FDGKKYY
+1199 
-1206 VNKVKELMQSHLKG
+1206 KVKQSTKTPLSKP
-1220 EDIDSYALQELLG
+1220 SNSFATFTPWSPSNPS
-1233 KIDSSYK
+1233 K
-1240 FNFFK
+1240 
-1245 NDKDVYND
+1245 V
-1253 AKAMEKAGLFK
+1253 
-1264 INDGVIAQNG
+1264 NDGVISQNG

-1284 ILAAKEGGPVAKMVD
+1284 ILAAKEGGPVDKIFD
-1299 TVQSVYSDLPRE
+1299 TFKTEPSVSPSPMPYESYVKE
-1311 NPYAVNTNNG
+1311 NPYTVNTNNG
-1321 DKIEVAPIEIRLNGN
+1321 DKIEVAPIEIRLSGN
-1336 IQLSGSNGTVDITQQ
+1336 IQLSGGNGTVDITQQ